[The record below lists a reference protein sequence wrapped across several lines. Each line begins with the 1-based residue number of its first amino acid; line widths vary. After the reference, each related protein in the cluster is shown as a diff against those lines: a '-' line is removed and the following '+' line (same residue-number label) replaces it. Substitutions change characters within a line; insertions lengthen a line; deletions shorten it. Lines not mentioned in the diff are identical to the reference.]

1 MATVTE
7 QSEAPQELLLTFAE
21 LEALV
26 GNEPDWSSVRA
37 AMNTRAPADEQV
49 AAAGTASLLVRNLAR
64 IAEDGRTQ
72 VMNIVANLAKPLGT
86 ATHVVGVTLA
96 EQDGSVAPFLL
107 CAGDDGRTLVR
118 VAGPGVLAL
127 SPVVDDTAVPEQ
139 VALLTGALLDD
150 HEGAVLVK
158 PQNKEGLTVRRLGPQ
173 WEVADPVSEGTAGFR
188 QVSRE
193 EALDAVTKCVR
204 NAGLS

>member
-1 MATVTE
+1 MDAVKE
-7 QSEAPQELLLTFAE
+7 EGEGQQELLLTFAE

-26 GNEPDWSSVRA
+26 GAAPQWPSVRA
-37 AMNTRAPADEQV
+37 AMNTRPPADEQV
-49 AAAGTASLLVRNLAR
+49 AIAGTASLLVRNLAR
-64 IAEDGRTQ
+64 FSEDGRTE
-72 VMNIVANLAKPLGT
+72 VVNPVGILAKPLGT

-127 SPVVDDTAVPEQ
+127 SPVVDDTPVPEQ

-158 PQNKEGLTVRRLGPQ
+158 PQNEEALTVRRLGQQ
-173 WEVADPVSEGTAGFR
+173 WEVADPVPEGVADFR

-193 EALDAVTKCVR
+193 EALDAVKACVR
-204 NAGLS
+204 NAERQ